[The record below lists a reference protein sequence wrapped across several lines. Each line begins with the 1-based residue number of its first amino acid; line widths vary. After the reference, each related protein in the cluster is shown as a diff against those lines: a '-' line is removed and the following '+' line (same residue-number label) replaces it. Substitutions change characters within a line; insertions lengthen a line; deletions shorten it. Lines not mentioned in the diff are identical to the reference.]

1 MALKQTSK
9 VNNWKLETDVEAAM
23 NELDI
28 QKYMSDMYEKVKE
41 LKENSNTISEGYRL
55 ISKMI

>member
-9 VNNWKLETDVEAAM
+9 FNNWKLETDVEAAM

-28 QKYMSDMYEKVKE
+28 QS
-41 LKENSNTISEGYRL
+41 
-55 ISKMI
+55 